1 MMTSTPSDRTARA
14 GMIMLLAGATT
25 VAAAVL
31 GCATPFPAIA
41 AIAALSMSTRDGVA
55 LVVLSWAVSQMI
67 GFGLRGYPLGADT
80 LCLAASI
87 GGSAVVGLFAAT
99 MLLRHTPV
107 TGGLLRAGVALIAA
121 FAAFKGAVLAPSLLL
136 ADGMHGFTSDV
147 LARQAVR
154 NLLFLA
160 GLLALHRLALS
171 AGLGLP
177 VARKAAA

>member
-1 MMTSTPSDRTARA
+1 MTTSTSSDRTART
-14 GMIMLLAGATT
+14 GMIVLLAGATT
-25 VAAAVL
+25 AAAAAL

-41 AIAALSMSTRDGVA
+41 AIAALTMNTRDGLILVA
-55 LVVLSWAVSQMI
+55 LSWIASQVI
-67 GFGLRGYPLGADT
+67 GFGLRGYPLDAEALG
-80 LCLAASI
+80 LAASI

-107 TGGLLRAGVALIAA
+107 SNVPLRAAVALIGA
-121 FAAFKGAVLAPSLLL
+121 FAAFKGAVLSPSLLL
-136 ADGMHGFTSDV
+136 ADGAHGFTSDV

-160 GLLALHRLALS
+160 GLVALHRVALS
-171 AGLGLP
+171 VGLGLP